1 MLKSLKFI
9 LSSILIISL
18 YNCGGGPTKEQKE
31 VIDAQAQL
39 EKDLEMYRYVWGEF
53 FKGDTSIVN
62 EKYFTE
68 DVTVVTPEGDLIGI
82 EAVKNHYLNF
92 FIGFSNV
99 EFTIVDANGRL
110 QIPTS
115 MLSNIGIQE
124 RAIVEE
130 IDGKITISRI
140 LSE

>member
-1 MLKSLKFI
+1 MEHRRAKYQG
-9 LSSILIISL
+9 IS
-18 YNCGGGPTKEQKE
+18 GT
-31 VIDAQAQL
+31 IDSEHHL
-39 EKDLEMYRYVWGEF
+39 D
-53 FKGDTSIVN
+53 
-62 EKYFTE
+62 
-68 DVTVVTPEGDLIGI
+68 
-82 EAVKNHYLNF
+82 
-92 FIGFSNV
+92 

>member
-1 MLKSLKFI
+1 MEIRRAKYQG
-9 LSSILIISL
+9 IS
-18 YNCGGGPTKEQKE
+18 GTIDSEQHL
-31 VIDAQAQL
+31 D
-39 EKDLEMYRYVWGEF
+39 
-53 FKGDTSIVN
+53 
-62 EKYFTE
+62 
-68 DVTVVTPEGDLIGI
+68 
-82 EAVKNHYLNF
+82 
-92 FIGFSNV
+92 

-124 RAIVEE
+124 RALVEE